1 MAQKMAGYA
10 VSDARRT
17 GLKQGA
23 AIALDYEQGASMSS
37 TANTDAII
45 EFMSAVKSAGYKPLL
60 L

>member
-1 MAQKMAGYA
+1 MAGYA
-10 VSDARRT
+10 VSDAHRK